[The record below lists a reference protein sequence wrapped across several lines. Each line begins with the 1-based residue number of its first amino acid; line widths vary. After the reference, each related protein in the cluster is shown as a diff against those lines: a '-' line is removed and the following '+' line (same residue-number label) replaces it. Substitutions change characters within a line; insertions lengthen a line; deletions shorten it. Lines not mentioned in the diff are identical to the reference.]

1 MNIPECI
8 VAQQL
13 DEILRKV
20 ALTIDQQRRAIE
32 QLPKKR
38 EALLPI
44 GSPPL
49 IALRRIGHNSA
60 ERFAAMQPEPLP

>member
-32 QLPKKR
+32 QLPKKDATTAR
-38 EALLPI
+38 GALADRL
-44 GSPPL
+44 
-49 IALRRIGHNSA
+49 
-60 ERFAAMQPEPLP
+60 AAVDRLKAYRAQFR